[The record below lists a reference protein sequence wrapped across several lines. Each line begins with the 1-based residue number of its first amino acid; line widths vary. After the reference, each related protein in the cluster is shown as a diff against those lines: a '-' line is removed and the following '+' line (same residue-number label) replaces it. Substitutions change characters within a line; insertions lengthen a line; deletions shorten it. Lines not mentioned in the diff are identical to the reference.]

1 MERFSYVRA
10 SNVTEAVSLL
20 NEPGLKSR
28 PLAGGT
34 DLALLLR
41 TDPPLCDRVV
51 DISLIPELHRIY
63 RQGDLVTI
71 GAAANF
77 SEVIAD
83 SIIAET
89 APVLIQ
95 ACRQVGAVQIRNM
108 GTLGGNVANAAAC
121 ADSLP
126 VLVCLDAI
134 AHVVTPQAEYDW
146 PVSELVRG
154 PNQTIIPAG
163 GLLVSLSYQVPLP
176 GSRGAFLK
184 LGRRNAMAIS
194 RLTVAALGRLD
205 SAGRI
210 AEARLVSGSATPQI
224 CRSKAVEDSLIGH
237 MPSRD
242 LYASAARL
250 AAGEMI
256 RLAGRRWSSE
266 FKEPALMAMT
276 ARALAQVFDG
286 MDEGNTSY

>member
-1 MERFSYVRA
+1 MERFGYVRA
-10 SNVTEAVSLL
+10 SSIAEAVALL

-34 DLALLLR
+34 DMVLLLR
-41 TDPPLCDRVV
+41 ADPPVCDRVV
-51 DISLIPELHRIY
+51 DLSLIPELHRIGQ
-63 RQGDLVTI
+63 QGDRVTI
-71 GAAANF
+71 GAAASF
-77 SEVIAD
+77 SEVMAN
-83 SIIAET
+83 SIVAET

-126 VLVCLDAI
+126 ALVCLDAI
-134 AHVVTPQAEYDW
+134 ARVVTPQGESEW

-154 PNQTIIPAG
+154 PNRTIIPAG
-163 GLLVSLSYQVPLP
+163 GVLVSLSYQVPLP
-176 GSRGAFLK
+176 GSRSVFLK

-224 CRSKAVEDSLIGH
+224 CRSKVVEDSLIGQA
-237 MPSRD
+237 PGRD
-242 LYASAARL
+242 LYQSAARL
-250 AAGEMI
+250 AADEMI

-266 FKEPALMAMT
+266 FKEPALVALT
-276 ARALAQVFDG
+276 VRALGHVFDG
-286 MDEGNTSY
+286 QDPMD